1 MLSVRSVAV
10 PALALAVAAGLS
22 ACGSDDGSGD
32 GSGDKAP
39 KPTPSATSTAPATY
53 LPVPD
58 DVTLTEPG
66 TQLGL
71 GEEGVV
77 AFQRRQDE
85 VGVLAVTVERI
96 ERTSFQ
102 ESFAGWNVDD
112 VTAARTP
119 YFVRVK
125 VTNVGDVDLGG
136 MRLDNVLWGDDGTT
150 LEAPNYYKADQL
162 PVCSGDPLPTPFAA
176 DATAELCQVY
186 FIAPTRALENV
197 SFPPFGGLDA
207 VTWSGELSPVE
218 KPGKKGR
225 KGKSGDQA
233 SEEASEEA
241 SEGASESA
249 SQSASATPS
258 DDAS

>member
-1 MLSVRSVAV
+1 MLTVRSVAV
-10 PALALAVAAGLS
+10 PVVALVVAAGLS
-22 ACGSDDGSGD
+22 GCGSDDSVD
-32 GSGDKAP
+32 AKKT
-39 KPTPSATSTAPATY
+39 KPTATATTTAADY
-53 LPVPD
+53 LPVPG

-102 ESFAGWNVDD
+102 ESFPGWNVDAA
-112 VTAARTP
+112 TAARTP

-125 VTNVGDVDLGG
+125 VTNVGDTDLGG
-136 MRLDNVLWGDDGTT
+136 LRLDNVVWGDDGTT

-186 FIAPTRALENV
+186 FIAPTHALEKV
-197 SFPPFGGLDA
+197 SFPPFGGLDPI
-207 VTWSGELSPVE
+207 TWSGELSPVQ
-218 KPGKKGR
+218 KPGKKGSK
-225 KGKSGDQA
+225 KGSKKDKASEQA
-233 SEEASEEA
+233 S
-241 SEGASESA
+241 GTPSESA
-249 SQSASATPS
+249 SEPASATPS

>member
-1 MLSVRSVAV
+1 MLTVRSVAV
-10 PALALAVAAGLS
+10 PALALVVAAGLS
-22 ACGSDDGSGD
+22 GCGSDDTKD
-32 GSGDKAP
+32 AKKA
-39 KPTPSATSTAPATY
+39 KPTATATATVPADY
-53 LPVPD
+53 LPVPS

-66 TQLGL
+66 TALGL

-85 VGVLAVTVERI
+85 VGVLAVSVERI

-102 ESFAGWNVDD
+102 ESFPGWNVDAA
-112 VTAARTP
+112 TAARTP

-125 VTNVGDVDLGG
+125 VTNVGDTDLGG
-136 MRLDNVLWGDDGTT
+136 LRLDNVLWGDDGTT

-186 FIAPTRALENV
+186 FIAPTHALEKV
-197 SFPPFGGLDA
+197 SFPPFGGLDPI
-207 VTWSGELSPVE
+207 TWSGELSPVQ
-218 KPGKKGR
+218 KPGKK
-225 KGKSGDQA
+225 KGKKDKASEQA
-233 SEEASEEA
+233 SESP
-241 SEGASESA
+241 SG
-249 SQSASATPS
+249 SASATPS

>member
-10 PALALAVAAGLS
+10 PVVALVVAAGLS
-22 ACGSDDGSGD
+22 GCGSDDTTD
-32 GSGDKAP
+32 TKKA
-39 KPTPSATSTAPATY
+39 KPTEATSSAAADY
-53 LPVPD
+53 LPVPS

-85 VGVLAVTVERI
+85 VGVLAVSVERI

-102 ESFAGWNVDD
+102 ESFPGWNVDAA
-112 VTAARTP
+112 TAARTP

-125 VTNVGDVDLGG
+125 VTNVGDTDLGG
-136 MRLDNVLWGDDGTT
+136 LRLDNVLWGDDGTT
-150 LEAPNYYKADQL
+150 LEAPNYYKAEQL

-186 FIAPTRALENV
+186 FIAPTHALERV
-197 SFPPFGGLDA
+197 SFPPFGGLDPI
-207 VTWSGELSPVE
+207 TWSGELSPVQ
-218 KPGKKGR
+218 KPGKKKGR
-225 KGKSGDQA
+225 KDKA
-233 SEEASEEA
+233 SEQP
-241 SEGASESA
+241 SESA
-249 SQSASATPS
+249 SASASPS
-258 DDAS
+258 GDAS

>member
-1 MLSVRSVAV
+1 V

-22 ACGSDDGSGD
+22 GCGSDDTKD
-32 GSGDKAP
+32 TKKA
-39 KPTPSATSTAPATY
+39 KPSEATSSAAADY

-85 VGVLAVTVERI
+85 IGVLSVSVERI

-102 ESFAGWNVDD
+102 ESFPGWNVDAA
-112 VTAARTP
+112 TAARTP

-125 VTNVGDVDLGG
+125 VTNVGDTDLGG
-136 MRLDNVLWGDDGTT
+136 LRLDNVLWGDDGTT

-186 FIAPTRALENV
+186 FIAPTHALEKI
-197 SFPPFGGLDA
+197 SFPPFGGLDPI
-207 VTWSGELSPVE
+207 TWSGELSPVQ
-218 KPGKKGR
+218 KPGKK
-225 KGKSGDQA
+225 KGKKDKAGERPST
-233 SEEASEEA
+233 
-241 SEGASESA
+241 SA
-249 SQSASATPS
+249 TATPS
-258 DDAS
+258 AEAS

>member
-1 MLSVRSVAV
+1 MLGAV
-10 PALALAVAAGLS
+10 LRATRPVIAAGL
-22 ACGSDDGSGD
+22 ALTALAGCGSDDGED
-32 GSGDKAP
+32 AKKQAT
-39 KPTPSATSTAPATY
+39 PTPSATGAAPEAY

-66 TQLGL
+66 TALGL

-85 VGVLAVTVERI
+85 VGVLAVSVRRI

-102 ESFAGWNVDD
+102 ESFAGWEIDGT
-112 VTAARTP
+112 TAARTP
-119 YFVRVK
+119 YFARVE

-150 LEAPNYYKADQL
+150 LEAPNYYGADQL

-176 DATAELCQVY
+176 GATAQLCQVY
-186 FIAPTRALENV
+186 FIAPTRALERV
-197 SFPPFGGLDA
+197 SFSPFGGLDA
-207 VTWSGELSPVE
+207 VSWSGELSPVD

-225 KGKSGDQA
+225 KDEKAQEGT
-233 SEEASEEA
+233 SET
-241 SEGASESA
+241 
-249 SQSASATPS
+249 ASATPS
-258 DDAS
+258 GDAS